1 MNNTNNISLG
11 SWVHHKDHGRCKLV
25 SCYFCS
31 RTNDTI
37 YVLYD
42 EQACEWLVRKQ
53 DWITEIW

>member
-1 MNNTNNISLG
+1 MNSTNNISLG
-11 SWVHHKDHGRCKLV
+11 SWVHHRDHGRCRLV
-25 SCYFCS
+25 SYYFCG

-53 DWITEIW
+53 DWNIEIW